1 MQARNWLLTTISLIL
16 GAAGALVGFNITMDV
31 YGLYHSSKGQ
41 RLLVYGDPRVAKY
54 LLNQRYVPENFNAIM
69 LGSSVTANWD
79 LTAIEGLRV
88 YNDSVNGGNIIEEKA
103 ILESA
108 LSRKGISN
116 VLLLVHPALTS
127 SHDYKTVDLNPR
139 LKLSALGS
147 LSLWEAYKDVLKIRL
162 RRAYMMFDYAGTE
175 NFGVLPNRLNPTMKA
190 LWRPGGDFDI
200 DPIALAAYRE
210 VIARLHARRVN
221 IIFVVPPTFEDL
233 LRQKPG
239 AFERY
244 VRLIQAA
251 ASPADKWIDFTSEA
265 YADFRRV
272 SSNFSDGS
280 HLVPPTA
287 RQVVLSVNAAV
298 NDWIAKGQLVVR

>member
-1 MQARNWLLTTISLIL
+1 MQARNWLLTTISMIL
-16 GAAGALVGFNITMDV
+16 SVAGALVGFNITVDV
-31 YGLYHSSKGQ
+31 YGLYHSAKGQ
-41 RLLVYGDPRVAKY
+41 RLVVHGDSRVAKY
-54 LLNQRYVPENFNAIM
+54 LFNQRYVPENFNTVL
-69 LGSSVTANWD
+69 LGSSISANWD

-116 VLLLVHPALTS
+116 VLLLVHPALTY

-162 RRAYMMFDYAGTE
+162 RRARLMFDYAGTE
-175 NFGVLPNRLNPTMKA
+175 NFGVVPKQLNSTMKA
-190 LWRPGGDFDI
+190 LWRPGGDFDV
-200 DPIALAAYRE
+200 DPIALAAYRD
-210 VIARLHARRVN
+210 VIATLHARRIN
-221 IIFVVPPTFEDL
+221 IVFIVPPTFEDL

-244 VRLIQAA
+244 IRLIQAN

-265 YADFRRV
+265 YAGLQKVR
-272 SSNFSDGS
+272 SNFEDGS
-280 HLVPPTA
+280 HLVPQTA
-287 RQVVLSVNAAV
+287 RQVVSFVNAAL
-298 NDWIAKGQLVVR
+298 NDWIAKGQLAVR